1 MKIVD
6 AMTMRA
12 IDKYCIE
19 TLGIRGVLLM
29 EHAAVRIFE
38 EVEKRLVDVNW
49 NSITIVCGVGNNGGD
64 GLALGR
70 LLYLRGYEVKIFIIG
85 NIKKGSSDFKE
96 NLNILNNINVVDDK
110 VFIEYVQENKTDKL
124 QDAVE
129 KSHIIVDGIFGT
141 GITRRVE
148 GIYSTIIS
156 LINDSGKYVVSIDIP
171 SGINSDNGEIM
182 GVAIK
187 ARETITLQ
195 LYKKGSLNNDTKEYW
210 GNIKV
215 VDIGIPEKVI
225 EIIGYE
231 EHED

>member
-6 AMTMRA
+6 AKTMRA

-19 TLGIRGVLLM
+19 TLGIKGILLM
-29 EHAAVRIFE
+29 EHAAVKIFE
-38 EVEKRLVDVNW
+38 EIEKKLVEVNW

-70 LLYLRGYEVKIFIIG
+70 LLYLKGYEVKIFIVG
-85 NIKKGSSDFKE
+85 NIEKGSNDFKE
-96 NLNILNNINVVDDK
+96 NLNILNNINLIDDK
-110 VFIEYVQENKTDKL
+110 VLIEFVQENETDKF
-124 QDAVE
+124 QDTVE

-156 LINDSGKYVVSIDIP
+156 LINGSGKYVVAIDVP
-171 SGINSDNGEIM
+171 SGINSDNGEVM
-182 GVAIK
+182 GFAIK

-195 LYKKGSLNNDTKEYW
+195 LCKKGFLNSGTKEYW
-210 GNIKV
+210 GNIKL

-225 EIIGYE
+225 EIIGY
-231 EHED
+231 